1 MRVTQLQY
9 KGLNSGLP
17 ARSLSLISS
26 TFLTYKHRGKLQATE
41 ATDSRMAVWAHLK
54 GINKPSTCVIFNS
67 GFDFSRR
74 EGAVIFFF
82 KEEKYIQN
90 NNKNKKPP
98 LSLFVFLLTLAVDP
112 WLPNVYEANKIIWL
126 CFQGLLIFI
135 S

>member
-74 EGAVIFFF
+74 EGAVIFFLRR
-82 KEEKYIQN
+82 
-90 NNKNKKPP
+90 KNIYK
-98 LSLFVFLLTLAVDP
+98 TIT
-112 WLPNVYEANKIIWL
+112 KIKNHL
-126 CFQGLLIFI
+126 
-135 S
+135 